1 MRKVQIQV
9 STAMK
14 HLLRT
19 ETPAPRRPLT
29 PERPTDKGHKHESF
43 DYGRVGFDM
52 RSQALAQRM
61 DRKR

>member
-1 MRKVQIQV
+1 M
-9 STAMK
+9 SPTAMK

-19 ETPAPRRPLT
+19 TEPHAPRLSLTPA
-29 PERPTDKGHKHESF
+29 RPTDKGHKHESF
-43 DYGRVGFDM
+43 DYGRVGFDQ

>member
-1 MRKVQIQV
+1 M
-9 STAMK
+9 STIAMK
-14 HLLRT
+14 QLLRT
-19 ETPAPRRPLT
+19 SEQPAQRRSLT

-43 DYGRVGFDM
+43 DYGRLGFDQ

>member
-1 MRKVQIQV
+1 M
-9 STAMK
+9 SPTAMK

-19 ETPAPRRPLT
+19 TEPHAPRRSLT

-43 DYGRVGFDM
+43 DYGRVGFDQ